1 MTQEVNQN
9 TIILL
14 SMFLDKYRDMSK
26 NSNSYAAH
34 KVAEEALA
42 DFEALKDTMVKPNE
56 QN

>member
-14 SMFLDKYRDMSK
+14 SMFLDKYRDMAK
-26 NSNSYAAH
+26 NSNSYIGH

>member
-14 SMFLDKYRDMSK
+14 SMFLDKYRDMAK
-26 NSNSYAAH
+26 NSLSYAGH

-42 DFEALKDTMVKPNE
+42 DFEALKDAMVKPNE